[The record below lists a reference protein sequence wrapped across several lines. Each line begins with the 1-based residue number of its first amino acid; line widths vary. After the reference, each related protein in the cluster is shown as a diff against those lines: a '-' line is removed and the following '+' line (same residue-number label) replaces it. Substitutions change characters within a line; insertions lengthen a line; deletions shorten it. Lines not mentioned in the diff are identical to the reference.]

1 MQQALAAMIAR
12 DAAQTREALQ
22 AIENAGTKNF
32 SKEDVDLANSF
43 IANARKLLSPA
54 AISPNQASPVPPDL
68 FGLLASALKD
78 VNQLEIN
85 GASQLLDQFIKAQ
98 PSGKFAWISE
108 FRPLAQKYLDDCRL
122 YLEWKTHADALPP
135 DKKQLKVRNSA
146 IADAVTGKQRPTAAD
161 SPVEAAPPMPA
172 RQLSQQEQKDAPQK
186 RSQWL
191 AAWKKRLIDDLNR
204 KQFSGEFTDT
214 SGAQYTGIAAA
225 DDQSLSLKLPY
236 GIARVAWNKV
246 RPQTL
251 LTVSASFIRQN
262 AADTAD
268 RQWLCAV
275 YASATNQPETARQL
289 AEAAAQGNPG
299 YREQIPF
306 LGL

>member
-1 MQQALAAMIAR
+1 
-12 DAAQTREALQ
+12 
-22 AIENAGTKNF
+22 
-32 SKEDVDLANSF
+32 
-43 IANARKLLSPA
+43 
-54 AISPNQASPVPPDL
+54 
-68 FGLLASALKD
+68 
-78 VNQLEIN
+78 
-85 GASQLLDQFIKAQ
+85 
-98 PSGKFAWISE
+98 
-108 FRPLAQKYLDDCRL
+108 
-122 YLEWKTHADALPP
+122 
-135 DKKQLKVRNSA
+135 
-146 IADAVTGKQRPTAAD
+146 
-161 SPVEAAPPMPA
+161 
-172 RQLSQQEQKDAPQK
+172 LSQQEQKDAPQK
-186 RSQWL
+186 KSQWL

-214 SGAQYTGIAAA
+214 SGTQYTGIAAA

-251 LTVSASFIRQN
+251 LTVSASFIQRN

-289 AEAAAQGNPG
+289 AEAAAQAKSD